1 MNIRVR
7 FAPSPTGYLHV
18 GGTRTALFNW
28 LYARHEGGKFLLRI
42 EDTDKARSTDEH
54 RQVILDGLSW
64 LGLDWDE
71 ELVFQGAR
79 VKRHQEIA
87 DRLLTEGKAYLDE
100 GAIRFRV
107 PPGEIAW
114 EDAVHGR
121 ISFQGADIKDFIIL
135 RSDRTPIYNLAVV
148 VDDLDMRITHVL
160 RGDDHISNTPKQIA
174 LYQALDAPLPVFGH
188 VPMIN
193 GPDGKKLSKRHGATA
208 VGDYQ
213 HMGILPA
220 AMRNFLALLG
230 WSPGGDREIMTLD
243 EMIQLFSFAGI
254 QQKAAIFDMT
264 KLEWMNGQYLSMT
277 PAEQLLPLVAPQ
289 LETLGVNG
297 NKEAVLKAIAAV
309 KTRSRTTL
317 DVARQV
323 AARLLPPRR
332 AAPRPALGV
341 PLGLLPRPQVAHV
354 LLEEP
359 QRLSTP
365 GRLHQVVPHLVQL
378 ACPHLLAVVPLRQ
391 ADRQQRERR
400 RGNLDPRHVDELRAD
415 PEHLAGHV
423 RGPDGALPRALIL
436 IDQHVERVDHG
447 AQPPH
452 HRGVPILLGLVQH
465 VGDVG
470 RQRGARQHPQPT
482 VAHLGQVHDVGSD
495 GDGARGER
503 RVGPA
508 DRGPGGPHGVGRRRA
523 RHRPSQPAARPPAPA
538 AAAERRQLGRLRPGG
553 RNDRDQALRPV
564 DPARPAE
571 RH

>member
-18 GGTRTALFNW
+18 GGARTALFNW

-54 RQVILDGLSW
+54 TQVILDGLSW

-87 DRLLTEGKAYLDE
+87 DRLLTAGKAYMDE

-174 LYQALDAPLPVFGH
+174 LYQALDARLPVFGH

-230 WSPGGDREIMTLD
+230 WSPGGDREIMTQD

-277 PAEQLLPLVAPQ
+277 HAEDLYPLVAPQ
-289 LETLGVNG
+289 LEQLGVNG
-297 NKEAVLKAIAAV
+297 NREAVLKAIAAV

-323 AARLLPPRR
+323 AARLDAKHVVFDDKAKKEVSKDP
-332 AAPRPALGV
+332 AAYKASLEASLAALTDTDW
-341 PLGLLPRPQVAHV
+341 
-354 LLEEP
+354 
-359 QRLSTP
+359 TP
-365 GRLHQVVPHLVQL
+365 EQL
-378 ACPHLLAVVPLRQ
+378 
-391 ADRQQRERR
+391 ERR
-400 RGNLDPRHVDELRAD
+400 LRA
-415 PEHLAGHV
+415 LAEEKGV
-423 RGPDGALPRALIL
+423 AAGKIFQPIRIALTGGTVSEP
-436 IDQHVERVDHG
+436 VNE
-447 AQPPH
+447 
-452 HRGVPILLGLVQH
+452 LLYV
-465 VGDVG
+465 VGKEAAVKRLED
-470 RQRGARQHPQPT
+470 AI
-482 VAHLGQVHDVGSD
+482 
-495 GDGARGER
+495 R
-503 RVGPA
+503 RYDA
-508 DRGPGGPHGVGRRRA
+508 T
-523 RHRPSQPAARPPAPA
+523 
-538 AAAERRQLGRLRPGG
+538 L
-553 RNDRDQALRPV
+553 
-564 DPARPAE
+564 
-571 RH
+571 